1 VQRVALGLT
10 FLACAGLIQAQNP
23 NVAFR
28 VDLVPTYISSK
39 GSDNRVRW
47 YDALGRFSTVG
58 FGINLETGHY
68 VLVTE
73 RMARIRND
81 RDREQLDELY
91 VEDPG
96 LWRLG
101 RQYLPFGA
109 QGIYREVGNAI
120 RIDSEKFAKHLVA
133 SIAVVD
139 NGPGRTRG
147 AIGRVGT
154 RQAGLSL
161 GWGERFGQSSTVL
174 AVVRDVEQPLAGIGS
189 RVLLG
194 ADVRLPAGALDVIA
208 EHLLMRRGNS
218 AKDVSRDVT
227 DLRVSS
233 QQNSAAKFVLGW
245 SRDWTRKSDF
255 YRIESE
261 LVVVKNVALK
271 SLVRFEGGAWKD
283 LSIGAR
289 IRF

>member
-1 VQRVALGLT
+1 VPRAAYAL
-10 FLACAGLIQAQNP
+10 FAAACAGLVQAQNP
-23 NVAFR
+23 NVSFR
-28 VDLVPTYISSK
+28 VDLTPTYISSN

-73 RMARIRND
+73 RMARIKND

-96 LWRLG
+96 LWRVG

-109 QGIYREVGNAI
+109 QGIYREAGNAI
-120 RIDSEKFAKHLVA
+120 RIDSERFAKRLVA
-133 SIAVVD
+133 SVAVVD

-147 AIGRVGT
+147 VLGRVGLP
-154 RQAGLSL
+154 QAGVSIAF
-161 GWGERFGQSSTVL
+161 GERFGQSSTSF
-174 AVVRDVEQPLAGIGS
+174 AVVREVDRPLPGIGS
-189 RVLLG
+189 RVMIG
-194 ADVRLPAGALDVIA
+194 ADARIPAGANSIVM
-208 EHLLMRRGNS
+208 EHVLLRRGNS
-218 AKDVSRDVT
+218 VKDISRDIT
-227 DLRVSS
+227 DVRIQS
-233 QQNSAAKFVLGW
+233 QQNAVVKFAVGW
-245 SRDWTRKSDF
+245 SRDWADKSDF

-261 LVVVKNVALK
+261 SVILKNVSLK
-271 SLVRFEGGAWKD
+271 SLVRFEGGTWKD